1 MPAARLRAARA
12 LVPLLV
18 LGLALAGCAGGPPV
32 SRSAPGEVTVA
43 LSTPPSGLDYTRNS
57 GVAIP
62 QALLYN
68 VYETLVKIAPDGRLQ
83 PLLAES
89 WTVSP
94 DRLEYT
100 FALRRGVTFTDG
112 TPFTADDVVFSF
124 DRLDTWTTAS
134 AAQLSRIAETR
145 APSPHVVR
153 LRLSEPDNALLA
165 SLAGPAGTIFTPS
178 GAGTLATDPV
188 GTGPYDVASYDTGA
202 TMRLVANDRWW
213 GGRPPMRSITLAYY
227 TDPTAQTNALLTGG
241 ADAALGVG
249 SPQLLPRFADDS
261 AFRVTEGTTNG
272 EMVLAM
278 NNAAPPFDDVRLRRA
293 VRHAV
298 DDDAVRE
305 IAMEGRGRPIT
316 SMVPPTDPWFD
327 DRPDPY
333 PHDPA
338 RARELLAGQRPE
350 ISFKVPNLPQYVRAA
365 QAVQSDLQAAG
376 FVVDLQLLEFP
387 AVWLGEVFTGHD
399 YQLSLVIHAEPRDI
413 GTFSSPT
420 SYFGFDDPRAA
431 AVLAAARSGPPE
443 QYVDRMRE
451 YARIVTDEAAAGF
464 LYLTP
469 WINVVHADVTGE
481 PTGNASESI
490 DLTAIRRAG
499 P

>member
-1 MPAARLRAARA
+1 MAAARRRAARA
-12 LVPLLV
+12 LVGLLV
-18 LGLALAGCAGGPPV
+18 SGLLLTGCAGGPPV

-83 PLLAES
+83 PLLAED
-89 WTVSP
+89 WTVGP
-94 DRLEYT
+94 DRLTYT
-100 FALRRGVTFTDG
+100 FTLRRGVTFTDG
-112 TPFTADDVVFSF
+112 APFTADDVKFSF

-134 AAQLSRIAETR
+134 AGQLSRIAETR
-145 APSPHVVR
+145 VLAPHTVR

-165 SLAGPAGTIFTPS
+165 SLAGPGGTIFSP
-178 GAGTLATDPV
+178 GGVDALATDPV
-188 GTGPYDVASYDTGA
+188 GTGPYDVASYDPGS
-202 TMRLVANDRWW
+202 TMRLVANQRWW
-213 GGRPPMRSITLAYY
+213 GGRPPMHAITLAYY

-249 SPQLLPRFADDS
+249 SPQLLPRFADDPG
-261 AFRVTEGTTNG
+261 FRVTEGTTNG

-278 NNAAPPFDDVRLRRA
+278 NNAAAPFDDLALRQA

-298 DDDAVRE
+298 DDDAVRQ
-305 IAMEGRGRPIT
+305 IAMEGRGTPIT
-316 SMVPPTDPWFD
+316 TMVPPTDPWFA

-333 PHDPA
+333 PYDPT
-338 RARELLAGQRPE
+338 RARELLSGQRPE

-376 FVVDLQLLEFP
+376 FVVDLRLLEFP

-399 YQLSLVIHAEPRDI
+399 YQLSMVIHAEPRDI

-420 SYFGFDDPRAA
+420 SYFGFDDPHAD
-431 AVLAAARSGPPE
+431 AVLDRARSGPPE
-443 QYVDRMRE
+443 QYVDGMRE
-451 YARIVTDEAAAGF
+451 YSRLVTDSAAAGF

-469 WINVVHADVTGE
+469 WINIVDADVSGE

-499 P
+499 T